1 MKYKTINFDKSLP
14 KYSQGSLNVEIPDLI
29 FFSKGF
35 EPKLT
40 IDNPP
45 INVITNG
52 AVHKRRHQFLIPSHL
67 RHQLSENAYPL
78 CCAILHQKS
87 LKLDSDNVIE
97 LILRPLYFEKCD
109 IPYPLLIPL

>member
-52 AVHKRRHQFLIPSHL
+52 AVHKRRHQFLIP
-67 RHQLSENAYPL
+67 
-78 CCAILHQKS
+78 
-87 LKLDSDNVIE
+87 
-97 LILRPLYFEKCD
+97 
-109 IPYPLLIPL
+109 IPLPPSSSAFRKCISFVLCNSSPKKSQTRQ